1 MRFVIMGAGVAGF
14 TAAMDLARRKVGEVI
29 VFSDEPFPYYYR
41 PQLTRYLA
49 GELPLN
55 QLIRRPL
62 YWYWERG
69 IDLRVGSPVEEI
81 DPVTK
86 TLRVLGHEDEVPYDR
101 LLIATG
107 SRPFVPP
114 IPGVDKARVLT
125 WRTLE
130 DTIEITRAAF
140 TSQDLVVIGGG
151 LLGLEAARGLRGTCK
166 RLTVLEYFPRLLPRQ
181 LDPEGATLLQQL
193 IEEMDIRVVTSARVR
208 ALTGD
213 QEVSGIELASGERL
227 PAQAVI
233 IAAGVRCHS
242 QLAKQAGIAVDQ
254 GIIVDEYMHTNVPDI
269 YAAGDVAIYRGQ
281 NWALAT
287 IAQAQGATAA
297 ANMAGE
303 STPYKAIVP
312 ATSLKVA
319 GVDVTSIGLV
329 NPRAEDGAT
338 EIRALDYTEKT
349 YRKIIL
355 QDGVIVGAILVN
367 GSQLAKELEDR
378 IAAHEAL
385 SDREAEALITR

>member
-1 MRFVIMGAGVAGF
+1 MRFVIIGAGVAGF

-41 PQLTRYLA
+41 PQLTRFLA
-49 GELPLN
+49 GELPLKR
-55 QLIRRPL
+55 LIRRPL

-81 DPVTK
+81 DPVAK
-86 TLRVLGHEDEVPYDR
+86 TVRVLGRAVSYDR

-114 IPGVDKARVLT
+114 IPGVDKAGVLT

-181 LDPEGATLLQQL
+181 LDLEGATLLQHL
-193 IEEMDIRVVTSARVR
+193 IEEMDIRVVTSARVK

-213 QEVSGIELASGERL
+213 QTVSGVELASGEIL
-227 PAQAVI
+227 SAQAVI

-242 QLAKQAGIAVDQ
+242 HLAKQAGIAVDQ

-269 YAAGDVAIYRGQ
+269 YAAGDVAVYRGQ

-303 STPYKAIVP
+303 STPYKAVIP

-329 NPRAEDGAT
+329 NPQAEDGAT
-338 EIRALDYTEKT
+338 EIRALDHTEKI
-349 YRKIIL
+349 YRKIVL

-367 GSQLAKELEDR
+367 DNQLAKELENR
-378 IAAHEAL
+378 VAGHETL
-385 SDREAEALITR
+385 SHREAEALITR